1 MIGKRTSTDIFI
13 YIILLVVVITTAIF
27 NQSVVAQTEAD
38 QKLTTELSGVNEVP
52 PTNSSSTGL
61 AEFDISGSDSIRYNV
76 TASNIQNATAGHLHG
91 GLEGENGPIIVT
103 LFSYDTPMNQVSES
117 GIITAGNS
125 SFQGATTTSQQQLMD
140 FMDAMRTGQIYVNIH
155 TEQNPDG
162 EIRGQIA
169 TN

>member
-1 MIGKRTSTDIFI
+1 MIDKRASKDIVI
-13 YIILLVVVITTAIF
+13 YITLLVVVLTIAIF
-27 NQSVVAQTEAD
+27 DHTVIAQTEAQ

-52 PTNSSSTGL
+52 PTNSTGL
-61 AEFDISGSDSIRYNV
+61 AEFDIEGTDSIRYNV
-76 TASNIQNATAGHLHG
+76 NASNIQDVTAGHLHG
-91 GLEGENGPIIVT
+91 GLEGENGPIVVQ
-103 LFSYDTPMNQVSES
+103 LFSYDTPQNQVSES

-125 SFQGATTTSQQQLMD
+125 SFQGGTTTSQQQLKD

-162 EIRGQIA
+162 EIRGQIT